1 MVQLLERELIAS
13 DYVNKSEDYLIK
25 KKNYNRQFAP
35 LYAERLATIRPELEK
50 AAAKKW
56 DNKYKIT
63 KSLVDLEYNQ
73 KSIIIGTLFK
83 EMKKKPNILKEIADD
98 DNNMIP
104 VQVIYKYRS
113 KLK

>member
-1 MVQLLERELIAS
+1 MVQLLERELKNSNYI
-13 DYVNKSEDYLIK
+13 NQSESYLIK
-25 KKNYNRQFAP
+25 KKNYNRQYAP
-35 LYAERLATIRPELEK
+35 LYAERLASIRPELEK
-50 AAAKKW
+50 AAVKKW
-56 DNKYKIT
+56 DNKYQVT

-104 VQVIYKYRS
+104 VQVS
-113 KLK
+113 